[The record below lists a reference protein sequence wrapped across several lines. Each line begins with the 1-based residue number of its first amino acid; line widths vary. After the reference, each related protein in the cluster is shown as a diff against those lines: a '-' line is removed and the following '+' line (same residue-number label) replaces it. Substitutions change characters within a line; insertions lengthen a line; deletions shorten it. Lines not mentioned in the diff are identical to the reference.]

1 MKVSVSLTSSFVEFI
16 VKLATD
22 FGIEN
27 AYYVEQCAV
36 TVFVGTGF
44 ELIIRGG
51 ALVRL
56 ISCKY
61 EVGNIC
67 VDDDKETG
75 SGKTCIGK
83 LSEFVGILTA
93 NC

>member
-44 ELIIRGG
+44 ELIIRG
-51 ALVRL
+51 
-56 ISCKY
+56 
-61 EVGNIC
+61 EV
-67 VDDDKETG
+67 D
-75 SGKTCIGK
+75 
-83 LSEFVGILTA
+83 ILQV
-93 NC
+93 